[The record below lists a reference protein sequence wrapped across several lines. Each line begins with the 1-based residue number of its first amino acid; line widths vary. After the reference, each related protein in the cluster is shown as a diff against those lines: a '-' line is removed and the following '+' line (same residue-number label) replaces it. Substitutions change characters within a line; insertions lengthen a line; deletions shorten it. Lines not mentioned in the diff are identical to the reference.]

1 MKVSM
6 MNTNDIDQVNLKKA
20 YQYLEDAKFLFGM
33 RDNVL
38 YINKMKAIEEVL
50 TKLEVKANG

>member
-33 RDNVL
+33 RENVL

>member
-6 MNTNDIDQVNLKKA
+6 RNTNDIDQVNLKKA

-33 RDNVL
+33 RENVL

>member
-6 MNTNDIDQVNLKKA
+6 MNTNSVDQVNLKKA

-33 RDNVL
+33 RENVL
-38 YINKMKAIEEVL
+38 YIEKMKAIEEVL
-50 TKLEVKANG
+50 TKLEVQANG

>member
-33 RDNVL
+33 RENVL
-38 YINKMKAIEEVL
+38 YIEKMKAIEEVL
-50 TKLEVKANG
+50 TKLEVQANG

>member
-1 MKVSM
+1 M

-33 RDNVL
+33 RENVL
-38 YINKMKAIEEVL
+38 YIEKMKAIEQVL